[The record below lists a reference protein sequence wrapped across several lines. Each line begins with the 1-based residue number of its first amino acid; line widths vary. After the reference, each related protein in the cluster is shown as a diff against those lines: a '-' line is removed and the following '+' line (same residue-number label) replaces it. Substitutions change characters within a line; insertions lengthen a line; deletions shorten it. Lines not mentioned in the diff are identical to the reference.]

1 MRRPLFSRREM
12 LARSST
18 GFGMMALAGLMGEEA
33 RGQALA
39 KPHHPPQVD
48 SVIFCYMS
56 GGVSHI
62 DSFDPKPRLQAEAG
76 RPMPFPIERTMFNQ
90 NGNIMPSPW
99 EFRNYGKSGLPVS
112 DLFPHMGGIADDI
125 CVIRSMTVKFMEH
138 AQGNFYF
145 HCGQPFTGFPSMG
158 AWTTY
163 GLGSTSK
170 ELPGFVVLASGEI
183 PLGGINVYGSGFLPA
198 VHQASFVHPDR
209 PEPLQDITPKEPDS
223 LQKKRLRFLADM
235 DGRFLAETGAN
246 AQVEAAIQ
254 NYETAYRMQS
264 SVPELVDISGES
276 EATRKLYG
284 LDDPV
289 PGKAAYAR
297 QCLLARRLVE
307 RGVRFIELTIVPAP
321 GTGGGNAWDQH
332 GKLREHH
339 AANALHVDQ
348 PIAALVKDLKARG
361 MLERTLVIWSGEF
374 GRAPFVQGT
383 DGRDHN
389 PYGFSLWMAGGG
401 IKGGMTFGATD
412 EYGYRAVEN
421 VLTIHDLHATVL
433 HMLGIDHERLTF
445 RFGGRDFRL
454 TDVHGQVIRPILRG
468 A

>member
-1 MRRPLFSRREM
+1 MRRPTLTRREM
-12 LARSST
+12 LSRAST
-18 GFGMMALAGLMGEEA
+18 GFGMLALNGLMAQE
-33 RGQALA
+33 R
-39 KPHHPPQVD
+39 KPHFAPQVD

-62 DSFDPKPRLQAEAG
+62 DSFDPKPRLDKEAG
-76 RPMPFPIERTMFNQ
+76 KPMPFPIERTMFNQ

-99 EFRNYGKSGLPVS
+99 AFRRYGQSGIPVS
-112 DLFPHMGGIADDI
+112 DLFPHMGSIADDI
-125 CVIRSMTVKFMEH
+125 CVLRSMTVKFMEH
-138 AQGNFYF
+138 AQANFYY

-163 GLGSTSK
+163 GLGSQSK

-198 VHQASFVHPDR
+198 VHQASFVHPER
-209 PEPLQDITPKEPDS
+209 GEPLQDITPKEPDS
-223 LQKKRLRFLADM
+223 RQKRRLRFLGEM
-235 DGRFLAETGAN
+235 DRGFLESTGHN
-246 AQVEAAIQ
+246 PQVEAAIR

-264 SVPELVDISGES
+264 SVPELVDLSGET

-284 LDDPV
+284 LDDPN

-332 GKLREHH
+332 DKLREHH
-339 AANALHVDQ
+339 AANAYHVDQ

-361 MLERTLVIWSGEF
+361 LLDRTLVIWSGEF
-374 GRAPFVQGT
+374 GRAPFVQGK

-389 PYGFSLWMAGGG
+389 PYGFSLWLAGGG
-401 IKGGMTFGATD
+401 IKGGTIYGETD

-421 VLTIHDLHATVL
+421 ILTIHDLHATVL
-433 HMLGIDHERLTF
+433 HQLGVDHERLTF

-468 A
+468 GRQA